1 MLVNNI
7 TLNIMKT
14 KEDTKSMVKV
24 PESSLLSLVA
34 DKLKG
39 RVLFPEKLESAKKHL
54 SQITISCL

>member
-1 MLVNNI
+1 
-7 TLNIMKT
+7 MKT

-54 SQITISCL
+54 SQITISSL